1 MSGRL
6 AKAGNFLKLA
16 GWLARLAIQVFKNIP
31 SLIIIDKTKKR
42 SQVWPTSVNLTGLA
56 GIAAFSLSLT
66 LTLNLA
72 KKVGRP
78 QKKSRACIIAESARY
93 L

>member
-1 MSGRL
+1 MGRT
-6 AKAGNFLKLA
+6 
-16 GWLARLAIQVFKNIP
+16 
-31 SLIIIDKTKKR
+31 SYKTRQRKR

-78 QKKSRACIIAESARY
+78 QKKKSGMYNSGVS
-93 L
+93 

>member
-42 SQVWPTSVNLTGLA
+42 SQVWPTSVNLTGM
-56 GIAAFSLSLT
+56 AAFSLSHS

-78 QKKSRACIIAESARY
+78 QKKKSGMYNSGVS
-93 L
+93 